1 VTAPLRTGSI
11 RWTPRTTSA
20 AGWALASR
28 TTWSVPP
35 RHASAEDVPSD
46 RGGVPNS
53 RGTATW
59 AALDRLERARRE
71 REPRLQELSDKE
83 LIAHYL
89 AATEGTQRSAWLH
102 ELFRRHYAKVLTW
115 CMRFTGN
122 RDDASDLAQAVFAKA
137 QRHLATFRGESR
149 VSTWLYAITR
159 SECMTWL
166 QRQRGRPD
174 ALDAETL
181 EELDDAG
188 EASPQLALERA
199 GDAKVVHA
207 LLDEA
212 LDDTEKTVFTLHYG
226 DDVPL
231 DVITR
236 LLGLT
241 NRSGAKGFIVR
252 ARRKLARA
260 VALWK
265 ARDQALDA

>member
-1 VTAPLRTGSI
+1 VTTPLRTGSI
-11 RWTPRTTSA
+11 WWTPRKTSV

-28 TTWSVPP
+28 TAWSVPP
-35 RHASAEDVPSD
+35 RHATTEDVPSD

-53 RGTATW
+53 NGTATW

-71 REPRLQELSDKE
+71 RETRLQELTDNE

-89 AATEGTQRSAWLH
+89 AATEGTQRSVWLH

-122 RDDASDLAQAVFAKA
+122 RDDASDLAQATFARA
-137 QRHLATFRGESR
+137 QRHLATFRGDSR
-149 VSTWLYAITR
+149 FSTWLYAVTR
-159 SECMTWL
+159 SECMSWL
-166 QRQRGRPD
+166 QARRGRPE
-174 ALDAETL
+174 AVEAETL
-181 EELDDAG
+181 EELPDAG
-188 EASPQLALERA
+188 EASPELALERA
-199 GDAKVVHA
+199 GTAKVVHA

-212 LDDTEKTVFTLHYG
+212 LDETEKQVFTLHYG
-226 DDVPL
+226 DDLPL

-260 VALWK
+260 VAAWK